1 MRGRTSIESGAIRR
15 RDLLQAGGV
24 LGAAGAM
31 AALVNPSAAD
41 AAETWA
47 QEFDVVVAGSG
58 AAGLSAAIAAA
69 QAGASVVIL
78 EKAASVGGTT
88 IKSDG
93 AIWIPNNHH
102 MRAAGKADPKADAIG
117 YMAHG
122 SYPNLFRAT
131 QPRLGLGEREYGL
144 IETYY
149 DNAAAVI
156 EAHESANVTR
166 WKMVELP
173 DYQDHSPY
181 DRAPNS
187 RILVPVT
194 PDGGIGNGRELTRQ
208 LRAWVEANKIPV
220 LLHHEVREV
229 RRNARGEVIGVIA
242 ATPSGDVAI
251 RARKAVVFGS
261 GGYTHNPE
269 LMLNFQPGP
278 IFGGCAVPTNQGDFI
293 RIGALLGAKLG
304 NMVNA
309 WRAQLILEDAL
320 RSASVSR
327 DIWQVP
333 GDSVMLVN
341 RLGRRVVDETRN
353 YHDRTRAHFHW
364 DPLEQEYVNKLLF
377 MVYDQR
383 TAELFAG
390 DYPLPAPGTTESYV
404 LTADALPALSQA
416 LATRLEDLEPQIGVV
431 RLAEDFDT
439 RLADQ
444 VQRFNA
450 DAKAGVDSEF
460 GRGKYPYDAVW
471 DTTINSVPRKDT
483 KWPAP
488 QGANPTLHP
497 LDSAGPFHAI
507 ILGAANLDTNGG
519 PMTDAGARVLDANN
533 RPIPGL
539 FGAGN
544 CIAAPA
550 AAAYWGA
557 GATIG
562 PAMTFGT
569 LAGRAA
575 AAEPVKEA

>member
-1 MRGRTSIESGAIRR
+1 
-15 RDLLQAGGV
+15 
-24 LGAAGAM
+24 
-31 AALVNPSAAD
+31 
-41 AAETWA
+41 
-47 QEFDVVVAGSG
+47 
-58 AAGLSAAIAAA
+58 
-69 QAGASVVIL
+69 
-78 EKAASVGGTT
+78 
-88 IKSDG
+88 
-93 AIWIPNNHH
+93 
-102 MRAAGKADPKADAIG
+102 
-117 YMAHG
+117 
-122 SYPNLFRAT
+122 
-131 QPRLGLGEREYGL
+131 
-144 IETYY
+144 
-149 DNAAAVI
+149 
-156 EAHESANVTR
+156 
-166 WKMVELP
+166 
-173 DYQDHSPY
+173 
-181 DRAPNS
+181 
-187 RILVPVT
+187 
-194 PDGGIGNGRELTRQ
+194 
-208 LRAWVEANKIPV
+208 V

-341 RLGRRVVDETRN
+341 RLGRRVVDEKRN